1 MRVQML
7 AVLLLFVS
15 LLCAEGIR
23 GASLA
28 RGSESQ
34 HSQKGLGESK
44 VMVKREARRLRIS
57 FVTSAITA
65 VLGMVAL
72 GSAAPHDP
80 FCLSPCGRRDPP
92 QPCL

>member
-28 RGSESQ
+28 NGSESQ
-34 HSQKGLGESK
+34 HMEEGLGESK
-44 VMVKREARRLRIS
+44 VMVKREAS
-57 FVTSAITA
+57 FA
-65 VLGMVAL
+65 GCR
-72 GSAAPHDP
+72 
-80 FCLSPCGRRDPP
+80 FCCNCCPDMRGCGI
-92 QPCL
+92 CCTF

>member
-34 HSQKGLGESK
+34 HSEEGRGESK
-44 VMVKREARRLRIS
+44 VMVKREAKALD
-57 FVTSAITA
+57 FVCY
-65 VLGMVAL
+65 
-72 GSAAPHDP
+72 
-80 FCLSPCGRRDPP
+80 FCYNCCPGNGGFGFCCSS
-92 QPCL
+92 